1 MVNSWLLFI
10 FTNWGVCVALK
21 PTIYKIKISLSDI
34 DQNHYDNFDL
44 TIAQHPSESSERMM
58 ARVLA
63 FCMNARKNVVF
74 TKGLSAVEEPDIWAK
89 TLDDQLSLWIDIGEP
104 AFDRIKKASRLAPG
118 VKVYSF
124 NLKSD
129 SWWAKEGSKFTDLAV
144 SVFQFDW
151 KNIQAL
157 AALVKRTMDLSI
169 TISDNIV
176 YVSAKN
182 GECEV
187 SCRTLQAPAA
197 LKSRKNS

>member
-1 MVNSWLLFI
+1 MES
-10 FTNWGVCVALK
+10 CVALK

-34 DQNHYDNFDL
+34 DGNHYDSLDL
-44 TIAQHPSESSERMM
+44 TIAQHPSESCERMM

-63 FCMNARKNVVF
+63 FCMNARENVSF
-74 TKGLSAVEEPDIWAK
+74 TKGLSAVEEPDIWAR
-89 TLDDQLSLWIDIGEP
+89 TLDGRLDLWIDMGEP
-104 AFDRIKKASRLAPG
+104 AFDRIKKASRLSPV

-129 SWWAKEGSKFTDLAV
+129 SWWAKEQVKFKDLKV
-144 SVFQFDW
+144 SVFQFNW

-157 AALVKRTMDLSI
+157 ADLVKRTMDLSI

-176 YVSAKN
+176 YISAKN

-187 SCRTLQAPAA
+187 SCLTLQSLPNAGF
-197 LKSRKNS
+197 